1 VGGMAIQSLV
11 PLHDRSYAWR
21 VKRWLADLQG
31 MIAHELLSDPTA
43 QCRDEI
49 RLDKNR
55 RSGEKGGAQR
65 DSARKPTLGEPAVDK
80 VAILTGRGD
89 SKMGQ
94 GGAGRR
100 REVPPARPMAA
111 SHHHG
116 KPILEQRLN
125 HEAFAWNGH
134 AAET

>member
-1 VGGMAIQSLV
+1 MGGMAIQSLV

-55 RSGEKGGAQR
+55 RSGEKEGAQR
-65 DSARKPTLGEPAVDK
+65 DSSSKPTLGEPAVDK
-80 VAILTGRGD
+80 LAILRGRGD
-89 SKMGQ
+89 SKVWQ
-94 GGAGRR
+94 ICEQRR
-100 REVPPARPMAA
+100 RESPPSHQITT
-111 SHHHG
+111 SHHHD
-116 KPILEQRLN
+116 KQILEQ
-125 HEAFAWNGH
+125 
-134 AAET
+134 